1 MENIYVRVL
10 FDKVAELK
18 SVNLLEKDSST
29 DVSCDSNNDF
39 TEQLFKWQLYNTV
52 SINDF
57 LKKPKS
63 KNMIIQLLS
72 VYVKVMIS
80 GLHHYVK
87 EGTRCV
93 TLVPKQMATRRSIHL
108 EMICKFRKIR
118 WTKTRDGVPVKFKV
132 KF

>member
-10 FDKVAELK
+10 FDKVAGLK

-39 TEQLFKWQLYNTV
+39 TEKLFKWQLYNTV

-93 TLVPKQMATRRSIHL
+93 TLVPKQMVTRRSIHL

-118 WTKTRDGVPVKFKV
+118 WTKTRDGVPAKFKV